1 MIRGLENQEKIER
14 PRLSPKGQ
22 IRRLPC
28 GSTSTIDIYN
38 RNEWVS
44 QLIEDHFDYLPN
56 VIFTIALQRVAELEG
71 VHVLPV
77 TPGMA
82 MLNPTPGTAVAVRG
96 ARGGGGDPLITTCR
110 GAFRQDP

>member
-1 MIRGLENQEKIER
+1 MWIY
-14 PRLSPKGQ
+14 
-22 IRRLPC
+22 
-28 GSTSTIDIYN
+28 IYN

-44 QLIEDHFDYLPN
+44 QLLEDHCDYLPN
-56 VIFTIALQRVAELEG
+56 VIFTIALQRVAEFVA

-82 MLNPTPGTAVAVRG
+82 KLNPTPGTAVAVG
-96 ARGGGGDPLITTCR
+96 AGVAVGGGGGDPLITTCR